1 MTKRRLNKSDD
12 WIGHVVAGFSRLQP
26 AFGYRIMSQLS
37 ALKRGLKPATTFLG
51 GVIVIAL
58 FSCTVSA
65 QSLPDGPG
73 KEVFESVCSL
83 CHAPTAPMGKQWTET
98 QWDAKVTEMLQE
110 EPDVTPQERAT
121 IVEYL
126 SANFRPGGK
135 IYINK
140 ARAKDLET
148 ALEISATEA
157 EAIFRYREE
166 KGSFKSLDDLK
177 KVPGLNAAK
186 IEAKKDRLEF

>member
-1 MTKRRLNKSDD
+1 MKKGR
-12 WIGHVVAGFSRLQP
+12 ILQTSL
-26 AFGYRIMSQLS
+26 IL
-37 ALKRGLKPATTFLG
+37 
-51 GVIVIAL
+51 IAL
-58 FSCTVSA
+58 FCWNASA
-65 QSLPDGPG
+65 QSLPEGPG

-83 CHAPTAPMGKQWTET
+83 CHAPTAPMGKQWTKT

-110 EPDVTPQERAT
+110 EPDVTPQERAA

-148 ALEISATEA
+148 ALEISTSEA

-166 KGSFKSLDDLK
+166 KGSFKTLDDLK
-177 KVPGLNAAK
+177 KVPSLNAAK
-186 IEAKKDRLEF
+186 VEAKKDRLEF

>member
-1 MTKRRLNKSDD
+1 MAAYKRS
-12 WIGHVVAGFSRLQP
+12 
-26 AFGYRIMSQLS
+26 YM
-37 ALKRGLKPATTFLG
+37 KPL
-51 GVIVIAL
+51 IVIAL
-58 FSCTVSA
+58 FSCAASA

-83 CHAPTAPMGKQWTET
+83 CHAPTAPMGKQWTKT

-110 EPDVTPQERAT
+110 EPDVTPQERAA

-126 SANFRPGGK
+126 FANFRPGGK

-148 ALEISATEA
+148 ALEIST
-157 EAIFRYREE
+157 
-166 KGSFKSLDDLK
+166 
-177 KVPGLNAAK
+177 
-186 IEAKKDRLEF
+186 

>member
-1 MTKRRLNKSDD
+1 MKS
-12 WIGHVVAGFSRLQP
+12 L
-26 AFGYRIMSQLS
+26 
-37 ALKRGLKPATTFLG
+37 
-51 GVIVIAL
+51 IVIAL
-58 FSCTVSA
+58 FSGAAFA
-65 QSLPDGPG
+65 QALPDGAG

-83 CHAPTAPMGKQWTET
+83 CHAPTAPMGKQWTKA

-110 EPDVTPQERAT
+110 EPDVTPQERAA
-121 IVEYL
+121 IIEYL

-148 ALEISATEA
+148 AFGISTSEA

-166 KGSFKSLDDLK
+166 KGSFKTVDDLK
-177 KVPGLNAAK
+177 KVPGLDAAK